1 MSKKKPTRCPD
12 TLDIEEIIA
21 AHKMREEQE
30 AFDHQQFEKEWLEQL
45 ELYSKREPR
54 KFELHVVKP
63 HKTWLDNVKDGAI
76 IAFTIFAV
84 LMVLRVAYHTI
95 TAITA

>member
-12 TLDIEEIIA
+12 SIDIEEMIA
-21 AHKMREEQE
+21 AHKMRETQE
-30 AFDHQQFEKEWLEQL
+30 AFDHQQYEKEWLEQL

-63 HKTWLDNVKDGAI
+63 ASPISLLGK
-76 IAFTIFAV
+76 IALVFSGGVIAG
-84 LMVLRVAYHTI
+84 MVIHILKNINA
-95 TAITA
+95 

>member
-54 KFELHVVKP
+54 KFELHIVKP
-63 HKTWLDNVKDGAI
+63 VPSISLLGKIALVFSGGLIAGMI
-76 IAFTIFAV
+76 IHI
-84 LMVLRVAYHTI
+84 LKSI
-95 TAITA
+95 TA